1 MAQLNTFFD
10 HFLKGQGA
18 RPSWARARLEVREGY
33 LQGRTRD
40 FGDWP
45 VPQTDYVRLYLD
57 AASGTLS
64 RTAAA
69 ASTASYSALGSGA
82 EDHRAVFEHV
92 FDKPT
97 SLVGHMKLHLVVSTD
112 LADDM
117 DIFVGV
123 YKFDKDGHQTPMAF
137 YSFFND
143 GPIALGWL
151 RVSHRELDAKRSQ
164 EHQPVLAHKR
174 EMKLTPGTRYPV
186 DIELWPSGTTF
197 AVGERLKLV
206 VQGSDLQ
213 KYSKT
218 RDYIYFR
225 HEDSV
230 NAGRHCIHTGKEAGS
245 YLLVPVVA

>member
-1 MAQLNTFFD
+1 
-10 HFLKGQGA
+10 
-18 RPSWARARLEVREGY
+18 
-33 LQGRTRD
+33 
-40 FGDWP
+40 
-45 VPQTDYVRLYLD
+45 
-57 AASGTLS
+57 
-64 RTAAA
+64 
-69 ASTASYSALGSGA
+69 
-82 EDHRAVFEHV
+82 V

-151 RVSHRELDAKRSQ
+151 RASHRELDAKRSQ

-174 EMKLTPGTRYPV
+174 EMKLTAGTRYPV

-230 NAGRHCIHTGKEAGS
+230 NAGRHRIHTGKEDSS